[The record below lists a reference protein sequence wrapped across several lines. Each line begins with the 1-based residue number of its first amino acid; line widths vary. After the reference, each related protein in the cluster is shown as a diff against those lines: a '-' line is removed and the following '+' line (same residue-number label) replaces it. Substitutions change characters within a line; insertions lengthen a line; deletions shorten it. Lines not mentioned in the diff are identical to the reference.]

1 MSRENALFIGFE
13 CTCQQCRRKFFKP
26 TTEWAYMERVKTQQ
40 RSFCSW
46 GCIQAWRRKHDKSGR
61 LIKTADLSRRQIKE
75 QAVRKEIVEAVQRE
89 TTVRGLLMACLDAYH
104 EMRMFAEL
112 SRATGISTTTIY
124 NAYKSGDTTTYTADR
139 LLRGMG
145 VEVGGTCGTV

>member
-1 MSRENALFIGFE
+1 MTRAG
-13 CTCQQCRRKFFKP
+13 
-26 TTEWAYMERVKTQQ
+26 
-40 RSFCSW
+40 
-46 GCIQAWRRKHDKSGR
+46 
-61 LIKTADLSRRQIKE
+61 DLSRRQIKE
-75 QAVRKEIVEAVQRE
+75 QAVRKEIAEAVQRE

-104 EMRMFAEL
+104 DMRMFAEL

-145 VEVGGTCGTV
+145 VGIGGTYGTV